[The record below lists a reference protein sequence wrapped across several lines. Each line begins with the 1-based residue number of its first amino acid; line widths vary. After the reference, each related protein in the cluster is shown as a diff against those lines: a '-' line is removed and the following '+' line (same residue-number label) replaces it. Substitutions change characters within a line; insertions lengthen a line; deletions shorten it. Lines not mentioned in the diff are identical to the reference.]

1 MMRGM
6 YLRARR
12 LKKKKDTKFI
22 SNLKES
28 RSFNNKFQSSDNI
41 QKIGTSEENTDCN
54 LITDMLDEFS
64 ETEIDFPIEETKNLN
79 LKNKSIQP
87 DDEYRL
93 LQAYFREMGSEPLLT
108 AREEVE
114 VSAKIKKCESGA
126 VQVKIL
132 LDFPLNNKIDKF
144 FKKPNSNNGRKTELD
159 NNGIDYRAN
168 NGMSKSNYKR
178 CSKLKKAYLNRAQ
191 NYKDKFVKANLR
203 LVVSIAKKYI
213 SRGLPL
219 TDLIQEGNVGLM
231 RAVERFDHTK
241 GYKFSTYASWWI
253 QQAISRS
260 LLDQTRTIRVPVYV
274 LEQATKV
281 NKVIGVLRKKMGR
294 NPFPEEISNKTGIS
308 LEGVRR
314 VLESTKD
321 VVHLDSPIF
330 DGERT
335 TLLDFVP
342 DNKTTVPDTAVVLS
356 ALTQKIRDALSTLTS
371 REEQI
376 LKMRFGID
384 LGTTYTL
391 DEIGKYFNLTRE
403 RIRQIEKRAL
413 EKLVDSKVSGTLK
426 SFLE

>member
-1 MMRGM
+1 M
-6 YLRARR
+6 RARR
-12 LKKKKDTKFI
+12 LRKKKDTKFI
-22 SNLKES
+22 SDLKES
-28 RSFNNKFQSSDNI
+28 RSFNNTFQSSDNI
-41 QKIGTSEENTDCN
+41 QKIGNSEENTDGN
-54 LITDMLDEFS
+54 LTTDMLDEFS
-64 ETEIDFPIEETKNLN
+64 QTEIDFPIEETKKLN
-79 LKNKSIQP
+79 LKNKGIQP

-108 AREEVE
+108 PREEVE

-126 VQVKIL
+126 VQVKML
-132 LDFPLNNKIDKF
+132 LDFSLNNNKIDKF
-144 FKKPNSNNGRKTELD
+144 FKESYTNKVQKTKLD
-159 NNGIDYRAN
+159 NNGNDYRAN

-178 CSKLKKAYLNRAQ
+178 RSKLKKAYLNRAQ

-219 TDLIQEGNVGLM
+219 NDLIQEGNVGLI

-241 GYKFSTYASWWI
+241 GYKFSTYATWWI
-253 QQAISRS
+253 HQAISRS
-260 LLDQTRTIRVPVYV
+260 ILDQTRTIRVPVYV

-281 NKVIGVLRKKMGR
+281 NKVSGVLRKKMGR

-308 LEGVRR
+308 LAGVRR

-330 DGERT
+330 DANRT

-342 DNKTTVPDTAVVLS
+342 DDRTTVPDTAVVLS
-356 ALTQKIRDALSTLTS
+356 ALTQEIRDALSTLTS

-384 LGTTYTL
+384 LGTTFTL
-391 DEIGKYFNLTRE
+391 DQIGKYFNLTRE

-413 EKLVDSKVSGTLK
+413 EKLVDSKVSRTLK
-426 SFLE
+426 TFLE

>member
-1 MMRGM
+1 M
-6 YLRARR
+6 RARR

-22 SNLKES
+22 SNLKET
-28 RSFNNKFQSSDNI
+28 RSFNNEFQSNDDI
-41 QKIGTSEENTDCN
+41 QKIGKSEEYTDSN
-54 LITDMLDEFS
+54 LTTDMLDEFS

-93 LQAYFREMGSEPLLT
+93 IQAYFREMGSEPLLT
-108 AREEVE
+108 TREEVE
-114 VSAKIKKCESGA
+114 VSAKIKKCESRA
-126 VQVKIL
+126 IQVKML
-132 LDFPLNNKIDKF
+132 LDFSLNNKIDKF
-144 FKKPNSNNGRKTELD
+144 LKKPYSNTGRKSELD
-159 NNGIDYRAN
+159 NNGNVYRAN

-213 SRGLPL
+213 GRGLPL
-219 TDLIQEGNVGLM
+219 ADLIQEGNVGLI

-253 QQAISRS
+253 HQAISRS

-274 LEQATKV
+274 LEQATRV
-281 NKVIGVLRKKMGR
+281 HKVIGVLRRKMGR
-294 NPFPEEISNKTGIS
+294 KPFPDEISKKTGIS

-321 VVHLDSPIF
+321 VVHLDSPII
-330 DGERT
+330 DGKRT

-342 DNKTTVPDTAVVLS
+342 DERITVPDSAVLFSSLS
-356 ALTQKIRDALSTLTS
+356 QKIRDALSTLTA

-384 LGTTYTL
+384 HRTTYTL
-391 DEIGKYFNLTRE
+391 DEIGKDFNLTRE

-413 EKLVDSKVSGTLK
+413 EKLVDSKISGTLK